1 MDPLRRLWP
10 LIHRGIKQEI
20 VVLIKILDAP
30 LDGLECRREAPPA
43 SWRPEPEGNKKG
55 APRKG
60 RPFLVDRT
68 D

>member
-1 MDPLRRLWP
+1 MDPLRRLWS
-10 LIHRGIKQEI
+10 LIHRGIKKEI
-20 VVLIKILDAP
+20 VVLIKILDVP
-30 LDGLECRREAPPA
+30 FDRLECRREAPCVPA
-43 SWRPEPEGNKKG
+43 NGTEGNKKG